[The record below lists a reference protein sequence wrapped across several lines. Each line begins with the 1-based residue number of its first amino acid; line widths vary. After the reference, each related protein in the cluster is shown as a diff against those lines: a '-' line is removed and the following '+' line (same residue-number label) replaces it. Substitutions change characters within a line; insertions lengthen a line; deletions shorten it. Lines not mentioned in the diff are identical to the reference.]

1 MNLQNIV
8 VATDFSDIA
17 NHALDEAVDLAKRL
31 GGKITLVHSYEIPIY
46 GFPDGILVAP
56 AEVASRIQEG
66 AQKQL
71 ELEVD
76 ARKGQGV
83 SITPVLRM
91 GTAWDEINAVAS
103 EVGAGLIVVGSHGR
117 RGIARALLGSV
128 AERVLRTAALPV
140 LIVHLPK

>member
-17 NHALDEAVDLAKRL
+17 NHALDEALDLAKRL
-31 GGKITLVHSYEIPIY
+31 GGKITLVHAYEIPIY

-56 AEVASRIQEG
+56 AEVAGRIQEG

-71 ELEVD
+71 ELEVE

-83 SITPVLRM
+83 SITAVLRM
-91 GTAWDEINAVAS
+91 GTPWEEINAVAS
-103 EVGAGLIVVGSHGR
+103 ATGAGLIVVGSHGR